1 MLLRRSVVLLG
12 SGAWRDDGFF
22 CAGRHCSPL
31 ALRRP
36 SCPICLWG
44 AGGLAQERCGSVRAV
59 AEEAEGGSTSGG
71 GMAEPLRQ
79 V

>member
-1 MLLRRSVVLLG
+1 MVSLG
-12 SGAWRDDGFF
+12 LGVWRDDGFF

-36 SCPICLWG
+36 SCPIGSWG
-44 AGGLAQERCGSVRAV
+44 AGGLAQERRGSARAV

-71 GMAEPLRQ
+71 GMVEPLRQ

>member
-1 MLLRRSVVLLG
+1 MLLCRSVVSLG

-22 CAGRHCSPL
+22 CGRHSFPL

-36 SCPICLWG
+36 SCPIGSRG
-44 AGGLAQERCGSVRAV
+44 AEGLAQERRGSVRAV
-59 AEEAEGGSTSGG
+59 AEEAKGGSTSGG
-71 GMAEPLRQ
+71 GMVEPLCQ